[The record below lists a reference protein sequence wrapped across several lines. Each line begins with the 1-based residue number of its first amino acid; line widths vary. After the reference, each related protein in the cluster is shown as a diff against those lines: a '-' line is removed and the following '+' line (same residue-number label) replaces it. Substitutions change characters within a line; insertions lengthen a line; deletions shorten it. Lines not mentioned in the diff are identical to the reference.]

1 MNDLLDAINETSEN
15 ILNLNPTIEIPTIDN
30 YQVIYN
36 MYKSNAKDIS
46 DEVLYKTVY
55 GEIQHDDKGK
65 LLFPGVVNETKSKIE
80 KSTLDF
86 IDKKKKKIKQSIN
99 LIKQKSIEISQSAV
113 QLGVDIGA
121 AAVTIGASA
130 TIMPIGSGLPVA
142 FSAVQSV
149 FSSLQSFKTK
159 LTSILPFFD
168 DLSIL
173 EHVLESDKKDE
184 IINTIETVLNII
196 NTTVASITSTI
207 GIINSFQEK
216 LPKPPGV
223 GDVPPEKINLEIIA
237 FPDIVNVGDDVHLD
251 VTATKGTW
259 QDYKYLW
266 TSNIDPTFK
275 STEKSVK
282 TKVYETTK
290 FTIKVIDSGG
300 NYSINNIEIQVNSI

>member
-1 MNDLLDAINETSEN
+1 MSDLLDVINETSEN

-30 YQVIYN
+30 YQIIYN

-55 GEIQHDDKGK
+55 GEIQYDDKGK

-86 IDKKKKKIKQSIN
+86 IDKKKKKVKQSIN
-99 LIKQKSIEISQSAV
+99 IIKQKSTEISQSAV

-142 FSAVQSV
+142 FSAVQSI

-159 LTSILPFFD
+159 LTSVLPFFD

-173 EHVLESDKKDE
+173 EHILESDKKDE
-184 IINTIETVLNII
+184 TINTIKTVCGII
-196 NTTVASITSTI
+196 NTTIGTISSTI
-207 GIINSFQEK
+207 SIINNFQKK
-216 LPKPPGV
+216 LSSPPGI
-223 GDVPPEKINLEIIA
+223 GNTPPDKIELNILA
-237 FPDIVNVGDDVHLD
+237 LPDIANIGDNILLD

-266 TSNIDPTFK
+266 TSNKDSTFK
-275 STEKSVK
+275 STKKSFK
-282 TKVYETTK
+282 IKVYETTT

-300 NYSINNIEIQVNSI
+300 NMATDNIQIKVN